1 MGYAQMS
8 SNSLY
13 LLGKENTIQ
22 GPLDTE
28 RYFLPKEAKKIKD
41 TRKRKDILKS
51 EGKYKAKKKKIFR
64 QADKINGVGK
74 NKARYGIRV
83 STGM

>member
-1 MGYAQMS
+1 MS

-51 EGKYKAKKKKIFR
+51 EGKYKAKKKKYSDRLTKSMVWERIKPDMGSEYP
-64 QADKINGVGK
+64 QICE
-74 NKARYGIRV
+74 
-83 STGM
+83 